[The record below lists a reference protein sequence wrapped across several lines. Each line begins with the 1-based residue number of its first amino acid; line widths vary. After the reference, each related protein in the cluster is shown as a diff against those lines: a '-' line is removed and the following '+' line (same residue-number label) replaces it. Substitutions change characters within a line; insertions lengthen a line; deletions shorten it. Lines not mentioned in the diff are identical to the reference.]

1 MIGLLAVAL
10 TAAFAG
16 VAALVEL
23 EVAMGESRFLLGL
36 HDLVGDAARDLVV
49 GIDGVTDVWPLVA
62 VGAVAAL
69 GLVLAGRVRAAL
81 IFVASV
87 APVWALN
94 PALKELFQRPR
105 PELWPSAVPASEFGF
120 PSGHAANTAALV
132 AALVLALPAGR
143 WRLAGAVLGGAGM
156 VVVAFSQL
164 ALGVHYP
171 SDILAGWLWAGAW
184 VSGIRAVS
192 HPRRPTTSE

>member
-1 MIGLLAVAL
+1 MIGLLAVTLA
-10 TAAFAG
+10 AAFAG

-23 EVAMGESRFLLGL
+23 EVALGERRFLIRL
-36 HDLVGDAARDLVV
+36 HDLVGGAAQDLFV
-49 GIDGVTDVWPLVA
+49 GIDGATDVWPLA
-62 VGAVAAL
+62 IVGAVAAF
-69 GLVLAGRVRAAL
+69 GLLLAGRRRAAVF
-81 IFVASV
+81 FVVSV

-94 PALKELFQRPR
+94 PAVKELFQRSR
-105 PELWPSAVPASEFGF
+105 PELWPSAVPTSEYGF

-143 WRLAGAVLGGAGM
+143 WRIAVAVLGGAGM

-171 SDILAGWLWAGAW
+171 TDLLVGWLWAGAW
-184 VSGIRAVS
+184 VTAVRAAS
-192 HPRRPTTSE
+192 HPCQPKTRG